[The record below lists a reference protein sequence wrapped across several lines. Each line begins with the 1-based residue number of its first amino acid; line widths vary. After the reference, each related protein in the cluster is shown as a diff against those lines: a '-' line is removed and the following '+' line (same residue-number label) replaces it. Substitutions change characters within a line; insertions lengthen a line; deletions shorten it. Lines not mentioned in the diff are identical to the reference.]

1 MKDFIAVVFLAAF
14 VFFLSMIFF
23 RGYGPIVFVFIVIA
37 GLVSVIM
44 NQETRIEKMEKI
56 LGVKENKEKSEKDD
70 TEKAD
75 GITSQTEIE

>member
-14 VFFLSMIFF
+14 VFILSLIFF

-44 NQETRIEKMEKI
+44 NQEARIEKMEKI
-56 LGVKENKEKSEKDD
+56 LGVKENNEKSEKDE
-70 TEKAD
+70 EKAD
-75 GITSQTEIE
+75 EITSQTENE